1 MEAEVRETGGEC
13 SHQVV
18 LLESTFAKP
27 RISALALQV
36 NPNSEVEHESHA
48 RLPGGEKV
56 SQWSLYSPKS
66 VLD

>member
-1 MEAEVRETGGEC
+1 MFGDWGSFVEAEVRETGGEC

-36 NPNSEVEHESHA
+36 NPNSEVEHESYA
-48 RLPGGEKV
+48 SYQEERR
-56 SQWSLYSPKS
+56 
-66 VLD
+66 